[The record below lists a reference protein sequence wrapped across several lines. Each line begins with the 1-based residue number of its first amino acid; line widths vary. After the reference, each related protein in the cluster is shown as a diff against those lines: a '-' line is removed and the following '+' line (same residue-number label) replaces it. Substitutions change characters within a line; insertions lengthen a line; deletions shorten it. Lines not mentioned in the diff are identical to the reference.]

1 MDFNMELL
9 IWIAYLGAA
18 LLVILGLKFL
28 YSTMAEIR
36 EIGAT
41 EKQKDDTEKKKD
53 DAAPKVSDAANTM
66 AAAENIIIVPGYGM
80 AVAQAQHK
88 AWELCKVLQEKGV
101 RVSFAINPVAGR
113 LPGHMDI
120 LLAEAGVP
128 YDIIFDLENINAQF
142 PTCDVA
148 LLIGANDI
156 VNPAARDDSSSPI
169 YGMPI
174 LDADK
179 SRNVIIIKR
188 GQGTGFSGIEN
199 LLFSKGNARMCYG
212 DAQNEVQKLILD
224 IKSL

>member
-1 MDFNMELL
+1 MAFNMELL

-36 EIGAT
+36 KIGA
-41 EKQKDDTEKKKD
+41 TEKKKD
-53 DAAPKVSDAANTM
+53 DAAPEASDAASAM
-66 AAAENIIIVPGYGM
+66 ATAENIIIVPGYGM

-88 AWELCKVLQEKGV
+88 VWELSKILREKGV

-113 LPGHMDI
+113 MPGHMDI

-128 YDIIFDLENINAQF
+128 YDIIFDLENVNDQF
-142 PTCDVA
+142 PTCDIA

-156 VNPAARDDSSSPI
+156 VNPAARDDTSSPI
-169 YGMPI
+169 YGIPM

-179 SRNVIIIKR
+179 ARQVFIIKR
-188 GQGTGFSGIEN
+188 GQGAGFSGIEN
-199 LLFSKGNARMCYG
+199 LLFSGDNTHMCFG
-212 DAQNEVQKLILD
+212 DAKDEVQKLITD

>member
-9 IWIAYLGAA
+9 IWMAYLGAA

-28 YSTMAEIR
+28 YSTMAEMR

-41 EKQKDDTEKKKD
+41 GKKKD
-53 DAAPKVSDAANTM
+53 DAAPEAPEASEAANAM
-66 AAAENIIIVPGYGM
+66 ATAENIIIVPGYGM

-88 AWELCKVLQEKGV
+88 VWELSKILREKGV
-101 RVSFAINPVAGR
+101 RVNFAINPVAGR
-113 LPGHMDI
+113 MPGHMDI

-128 YDIIFDLENINAQF
+128 YDVIYDLESINDQF

-148 LLIGANDI
+148 LLIGANDV
-156 VNPAARDDSSSPI
+156 VNPAAREDSSSPI
-169 YGMPI
+169 YAMPI

-179 SRNVIIIKR
+179 ARNVFIIKR

-199 LLFSKGNARMCYG
+199 PLFSEDNAHMCYG
-212 DAQNEVQKLILD
+212 DAKDEVQKLIMDL
-224 IKSL
+224 KSL

>member
-1 MDFNMELL
+1 MDVNTDLL
-9 IWIAYLGAA
+9 IWIASLGAA
-18 LLVILGLKFL
+18 LLIILGLKFL

-41 EKQKDDTEKKKD
+41 ERKKD
-53 DAAPKVSDAANTM
+53 DAAPEASDAANAM
-66 AAAENIIIVPGYGM
+66 ATAENIIIVPGYGM
-80 AVAQAQHK
+80 AIAQAQHK
-88 AWELCKVLQEKGV
+88 VWELCKILREKGV

-113 LPGHMDI
+113 MPGHMDL

-128 YDIIFDLENINAQF
+128 YDIIFDLDNINDQF

-156 VNPAARDDSSSPI
+156 VNPAARDDTSSPI
-169 YGMPI
+169 YSMPI
-174 LDADK
+174 LDAGK
-179 SRNVIIIKR
+179 ARNVFSIKR

-199 LLFSKGNARMCYG
+199 PLFSEDKTHMCYG
-212 DAQNEVQKLILD
+212 DAKDEVQKLISE

>member
-1 MDFNMELL
+1 MELL

-36 EIGAT
+36 NIGA
-41 EKQKDDTEKKKD
+41 TEKKKD
-53 DAAPKVSDAANTM
+53 DAAPEASDAANVM
-66 AAAENIIIVPGYGM
+66 ATAENIIIVPGYGM

-88 AWELCKVLQEKGV
+88 VWELSKLLLEKGV

-113 LPGHMDI
+113 MPGHMDV
-120 LLAEAGVP
+120 LLAEADVP
-128 YDIIFDLENINAQF
+128 YDVIYDLENINDQF

-156 VNPAARDDSSSPI
+156 VNPAARDDDSSPI

-179 SRNVIIIKR
+179 SRKLNVIKR

-199 LLFSKGNARMCYG
+199 LLFSEDNTHMCYG
-212 DAQNEVQKLILD
+212 DAEDEVQKLISD
-224 IKSL
+224 IQSL

>member
-28 YSTMAEIR
+28 YSTIAEIR

-41 EKQKDDTEKKKD
+41 GKKKD
-53 DAAPKVSDAANTM
+53 DAAPEASDAANAM
-66 AAAENIIIVPGYGM
+66 ATAENIIIVPGYGM

-88 AWELCKVLQEKGV
+88 VWELSKILREKGV

-128 YDIIFDLENINAQF
+128 YDIIFDLENINDQF

-156 VNPAARDDSSSPI
+156 VNPAARDDTSSPI
-169 YGMPI
+169 YGIPM
-174 LDADK
+174 LNADK
-179 SRNVIIIKR
+179 ARSVFIIKR
-188 GQGTGFSGIEN
+188 GQGAGFSGIEN
-199 LLFSKGNARMCYG
+199 PLFSNNKTSMFYG
-212 DAQNEVQKLILD
+212 DAKDEVQKLITD

>member
-9 IWIAYLGAA
+9 IWIAYPGAA

-41 EKQKDDTEKKKD
+41 GKKQD
-53 DAAPKVSDAANTM
+53 DAAPEASDAANAM
-66 AAAENIIIVPGYGM
+66 ATAENIIIVPGYGM

-88 AWELCKVLQEKGV
+88 VWELSKILREKGA

-128 YDIIFDLENINAQF
+128 YDIIFDLENINDQF

-156 VNPAARDDSSSPI
+156 VNPAARDDTSSPI
-169 YGMPI
+169 YGIPM

-179 SRNVIIIKR
+179 ARNVFIIKR
-188 GQGTGFSGIEN
+188 GQGAGFSGIEN
-199 LLFSKGNARMCYG
+199 PLFSNNKTRMFYG
-212 DAQNEVQKLILD
+212 DARDEVQKLITD

>member
-9 IWIAYLGAA
+9 IWIACLGAA

-41 EKQKDDTEKKKD
+41 EKKKD
-53 DAAPKVSDAANTM
+53 NAAPEASDSAIALAT
-66 AAAENIIIVPGYGM
+66 AESVIIVPGYGM
-80 AVAQAQHK
+80 AIAQAQHK
-88 AWELCKVLQEKGV
+88 VWELCKILQEKGV

-113 LPGHMDI
+113 MPGHMDI

-128 YDIIFDLENINAQF
+128 YDIIFDLENINDQF

-156 VNPAARDDSSSPI
+156 VNPAARDDDSGPI

-179 SRNVIIIKR
+179 SRNLIIIKR

-199 LLFSKGNARMCYG
+199 LLFSEDNARIYYG
-212 DAQNEVQKLILD
+212 DAKDEVQKLITG
-224 IKSL
+224 IESF

>member
-1 MDFNMELL
+1 MAFNMELL

-28 YSTMAEIR
+28 YSTMAEVR

-41 EKQKDDTEKKKD
+41 GKKKEH
-53 DAAPKVSDAANTM
+53 AAPGAPVASDAANAM
-66 AAAENIIIVPGYGM
+66 ATAENIIIVPGYGM

-88 AWELCKVLQEKGV
+88 IWELSKILQEKGV

-128 YDIIFDLENINAQF
+128 YNIIFDLENINDQF

-156 VNPAARDDSSSPI
+156 VNPAARDDTSSPI
-169 YGMPI
+169 YGIPM

-179 SRNVIIIKR
+179 ARHVFVIKR
-188 GQGTGFSGIEN
+188 GQGAGFSGIEN
-199 LLFSKGNARMCYG
+199 LLFSGDNTHMCYG
-212 DAQNEVQKLILD
+212 DAKDEVQKLITD

>member
-41 EKQKDDTEKKKD
+41 EKKKD
-53 DAAPKVSDAANTM
+53 DAAPEASDSAIALAT
-66 AAAENIIIVPGYGM
+66 AESVIIVPGYGM
-80 AVAQAQHK
+80 AIAQAQHK
-88 AWELCKVLQEKGV
+88 VWELCKVLQKKSV

-113 LPGHMDI
+113 MPGHMDI

-128 YDIIFDLENINAQF
+128 YDVIYDLENINDQF

-156 VNPAARDDSSSPI
+156 VNPAARNDDSSPI

-174 LDADK
+174 FDAAEARK
-179 SRNVIIIKR
+179 VFVIKR
-188 GQGTGFSGIEN
+188 GQGTGFAGIEN
-199 LLFSKGNARMCYG
+199 LLFSEDNARMCYG
-212 DAQNEVQKLILD
+212 DAKDEVQKLITD
-224 IKSL
+224 IESL

>member
-1 MDFNMELL
+1 MELL

-36 EIGAT
+36 KIGAT
-41 EKQKDDTEKKKD
+41 GKKKD
-53 DAAPKVSDAANTM
+53 DAAPVASDAANAM

-80 AVAQAQHK
+80 AVAQAQHVV
-88 AWELCKVLQEKGV
+88 WELTRVLQAKGV
-101 RVSFAINPVAGR
+101 NVSFAINPVAGR
-113 LPGHMDI
+113 LPGHIDI

-128 YDIIFDLENINAQF
+128 YDIIFDLENINDQF
-142 PTCDVA
+142 PTCDIA

-156 VNPAARDDSSSPI
+156 VNPAARDDDSSPI
-169 YGMPI
+169 YGIPS

-179 SRNVIIIKR
+179 ARSVIIIKR
-188 GQGTGFSGIEN
+188 GQGSGFSGIEN
-199 LLFSKGNARMCYG
+199 LLFSGDNTRMCYG
-212 DAQNEVQKLILD
+212 DAKGEVQKLVTD

>member
-1 MDFNMELL
+1 MDSNMELL

-18 LLVILGLKFL
+18 LLAILGLKFL
-28 YSTMAEIR
+28 YSTIADIR

-41 EKQKDDTEKKKD
+41 GD
-53 DAAPKVSDAANTM
+53 DAAPEASDAANALAT
-66 AAAENIIIVPGYGM
+66 AENIIIVPGYGM
-80 AVAQAQHK
+80 AVAQAQHLV
-88 AWELCKVLQEKGV
+88 WELAGLLQKKGV

-128 YDIIFDLENINAQF
+128 YDIIFDLENINDQF
-142 PTCDVA
+142 PSCDVA

-156 VNPAARDDSSSPI
+156 VNPAARNDTSSPI
-169 YGMPI
+169 YSMPI

-179 SRNVIIIKR
+179 ARNVFSIKR

-199 LLFSKGNARMCYG
+199 LLFSEDNVHMCYG
-212 DAQNEVQKLILD
+212 DAKDEVQKLISD
-224 IKSL
+224 IQSL

>member
-1 MDFNMELL
+1 MAFNMELL

-36 EIGAT
+36 KIGAPG
-41 EKQKDDTEKKKD
+41 KKKD
-53 DAAPKVSDAANTM
+53 DAAPEAPVAAEASDAANAM
-66 AAAENIIIVPGYGM
+66 ATAQNIIIVPGYGM
-80 AVAQAQHK
+80 AVAQAQHVV
-88 AWELCKVLQEKGV
+88 WELCKTLQNKGV

-128 YDIIFDLENINAQF
+128 YDIIFDLENINDQF

-148 LLIGANDI
+148 LLVGANDI
-156 VNPAARDDSSSPI
+156 INPAARDDTSSPI
-169 YGMPI
+169 YGIPM

-179 SRNVIIIKR
+179 ARHVIIIKR

-199 LLFSKGNARMCYG
+199 LLFSRDNTHMCFG
-212 DAQNEVQKLILD
+212 DAKDEVQKLITD

>member
-1 MDFNMELL
+1 MAFNMELL

-36 EIGAT
+36 KIGA
-41 EKQKDDTEKKKD
+41 TEKKKD
-53 DAAPKVSDAANTM
+53 DAAPEASDAASAM
-66 AAAENIIIVPGYGM
+66 ATAENIIIVPGYGM

-88 AWELCKVLQEKGV
+88 VWELSKILREKGV

-113 LPGHMDI
+113 MPGHMDI

-128 YDIIFDLENINAQF
+128 YDIIFDLENINDQF

-156 VNPAARDDSSSPI
+156 VNPAARDDDSSPI
-169 YGMPI
+169 YGIPI

-188 GQGTGFSGIEN
+188 GQGSGFSGIEN
-199 LLFSKGNARMCYG
+199 LLFSGDNTRMCYG
-212 DAQNEVQKLILD
+212 DAKDEVQKLITD
-224 IKSL
+224 ISSL

>member
-41 EKQKDDTEKKKD
+41 GKKKD
-53 DAAPKVSDAANTM
+53 NAAPEASDAANAM

-80 AVAQAQHK
+80 AIAQAQHK
-88 AWELCKVLQEKGV
+88 VWELCKVLQEKGV

-113 LPGHMDI
+113 MPGHMDI

-128 YDIIFDLENINAQF
+128 YDIIYDLENINDQF

-156 VNPAARDDSSSPI
+156 VNPAARDDTSSPI

-174 LDADK
+174 LDAEK
-179 SRNVIIIKR
+179 SRNLIIIKR
-188 GQGTGFSGIEN
+188 GQGTGFAGIEN
-199 LLFSKGNARMCYG
+199 LLFSKENARMCYG
-212 DAQNEVQKLILD
+212 DAKDEVQKLITD
-224 IKSL
+224 IESF

>member
-9 IWIAYLGAA
+9 IWIAFLGAA

-41 EKQKDDTEKKKD
+41 GKKQD
-53 DAAPKVSDAANTM
+53 DAAPEASDAANAM
-66 AAAENIIIVPGYGM
+66 ATAENIIIVPGYGM
-80 AVAQAQHK
+80 AIAQAQHK
-88 AWELCKVLQEKGV
+88 VWELCKVLQEKGV

-113 LPGHMDI
+113 MPGHMDI

-128 YDIIFDLENINAQF
+128 YDVIYDLENINDQF

-156 VNPAARDDSSSPI
+156 VNPAARDDDSSPI

-179 SRNVIIIKR
+179 SRNLIIIKR
-188 GQGTGFSGIEN
+188 GQGSGFADIEN
-199 LLFSKGNARMCYG
+199 LLFSEDNTRMCYG
-212 DAQNEVQKLILD
+212 DAKDEVQKLISD
-224 IKSL
+224 IQSL

>member
-1 MDFNMELL
+1 MDSNMEPL

-18 LLVILGLKFL
+18 LLVVLGLKFL
-28 YSTMAEIR
+28 YSTIAEIR
-36 EIGAT
+36 EIGAIG
-41 EKQKDDTEKKKD
+41 EKK
-53 DAAPKVSDAANTM
+53 DAAAPEVSDAANAIAT
-66 AAAENIIIVPGYGM
+66 AENIIIVPGYGM
-80 AVAQAQHK
+80 AVAQAQHLV
-88 AWELCKVLQEKGV
+88 WELAGLLQKKGV

-128 YDIIFDLENINAQF
+128 YDMIFDLENINDQF

-156 VNPAARDDSSSPI
+156 VNPAARNDTSSPI

-179 SRNVIIIKR
+179 ARNVFIIKR
-188 GQGTGFSGIEN
+188 GQGSGFSGIEN
-199 LLFSKGNARMCYG
+199 LLFSEDKTHMCFG
-212 DAQNEVQKLILD
+212 GAKDEVQKLISE